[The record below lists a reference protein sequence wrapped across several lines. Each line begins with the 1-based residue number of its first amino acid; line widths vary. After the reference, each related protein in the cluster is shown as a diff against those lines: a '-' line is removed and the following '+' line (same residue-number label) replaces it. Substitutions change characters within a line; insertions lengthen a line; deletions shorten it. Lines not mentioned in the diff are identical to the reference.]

1 MHILSNAQENTTHA
15 VTRPLHPHPHAV
27 IELILVVESKLVV
40 VVHSLSLER
49 YIYVSDCVQYRYL
62 FLLALNMRR
71 SISDLLL
78 TSLDLDLS

>member
-1 MHILSNAQENTTHA
+1 MLELLFGRFVRS
-15 VTRPLHPHPHAV
+15 LHPHPHAV

-40 VVHSLSLER
+40 VVHSLSLSREV
-49 YIYVSDCVQYRYL
+49 IYVADCVQYRYL